1 MAKNELTEGM
11 KIVDGYLVVVKEVE
25 VEPRLSAS
33 GKSWIKASTNGRE
46 TFVHDGEEIHVN
58 LNAYT
63 MK

>member
-1 MAKNELTEGM
+1 MAKMTEGM
-11 KIVDGYLVVVKEVE
+11 KIVDGYLVVVKKVE
-25 VEPRLSAS
+25 VGKRESATK
-33 GKSWIKASTNGRE
+33 KSWIKASTNGRE